1 MGHDHHNHH
10 HHTTE
15 NIKTAFWLNATFMVI
30 EIFGG
35 VYTHSLAVLSDAMHD
50 FGDTISLA
58 LAWYFH
64 KLSQRTEDKRYTY
77 GYGRFSVLGA
87 LINIII
93 LTTGS
98 ALMIREAIPRL
109 LNPQAVHTDGMLVLA
124 ILGVVV
130 NGLAV
135 LRMRGGKTANERVM
149 MLHLMEDALGWVAVL
164 IGALVM
170 KVVDLPIID
179 PILSISIST
188 YILWNA
194 LKNGRSIFRILL
206 QRLPEDL
213 DVEQIRLDLQA
224 QTKILALDRFQ
235 AWTLDGAHHV
245 VSLRVVFPKGTPEN
259 IQEETKTYI
268 RNYFQDKH
276 IQHISIESCCE
287 KIHKKFT

>member
-1 MGHDHHNHH
+1 MGHDHHHH

-15 NIKTAFWLNATFMVI
+15 NIKTAFWLNAAFTII

-35 VYTHSLAVLSDAMHD
+35 VYTNSLAVLSDAMHD
-50 FGDTISLA
+50 FGDTVSLG

-77 GYGRFSVLGA
+77 GYGRFSVVGA

-109 LNPQAVHTDGMLVLA
+109 LNPQTVHTNGMLVLA
-124 ILGVVV
+124 ILGIVV

-135 LRMRGGKTANERVM
+135 LRMRDGKTANEKVI
-149 MLHLMEDALGWVAVL
+149 MLHLMEDALGWAAVL
-164 IGALVM
+164 IGTLVM

-179 PILSISIST
+179 PILSVSISA

-194 LKNGRSIFRILL
+194 LKNGRNIFRILL
-206 QRLPEDL
+206 QRLPDDL
-213 DVEQIRLDLQA
+213 DVEKIRLDLQA
-224 QTKILALDRFQ
+224 QTKIVTLERFQ

-245 VSLRVVFPKGTPEN
+245 VSLRIIFPKNTHEK
-259 IQEETKTYI
+259 IQEETKNHI
-268 RNYFQDKH
+268 RSYFYDKH

-287 KIHKKFT
+287 KNS